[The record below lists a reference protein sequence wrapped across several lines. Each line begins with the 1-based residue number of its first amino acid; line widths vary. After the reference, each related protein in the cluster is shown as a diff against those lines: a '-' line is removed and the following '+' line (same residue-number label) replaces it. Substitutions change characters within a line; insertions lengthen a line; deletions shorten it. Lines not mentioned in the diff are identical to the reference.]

1 MNYLEFDG
9 VGFGYSEQAP
19 ILSQVNLTIGQ
30 GERLLILGANGSGKS
45 TLGLLAAGVLRPT
58 RGRLI
63 VGECGRSIRRGIV
76 FQNSRSQMVGASVQ
90 EDLAFGLTVLN
101 RPAKEIREKVE
112 RYLEMFGLASKR
124 DYGVQQLSGGEL
136 RRLALA
142 SVLITEPDLIVLDE
156 PLAMLDQANQ
166 DRVLE
171 ILASLIPKET
181 AVIWLDHD
189 LRSVR
194 HLPTRYILTPDGC
207 VRPVTLDMLNSKE
220 FLAEYGLR
228 PAPLQALEWKY
239 PHLIKNAILGP
250 KAVEVNSHA

>member
-1 MNYLEFDG
+1 MNYLDFNG
-9 VGFGYSEQAP
+9 VGFGYTEQAP

-30 GERLLILGANGSGKS
+30 GERVLILGANGSGKS
-45 TLGLLAAGVLRPT
+45 TLGLLAAGVLQPT
-58 RGRLI
+58 RGQLT
-63 VGECGRSIRRGIV
+63 VGESRHPIRRGIV

-112 RYLEMFGLASKR
+112 QYLEMFGLASKR
-124 DYGVQQLSGGEL
+124 EHGVHQLSGGEL
-136 RRLALA
+136 RRLGLA
-142 SVLITEPDLIVLDE
+142 AVLITEPDLIVLDE

-166 DRVLE
+166 EIVLK
-171 ILASLIPKET
+171 ILTTLIPKNT

-194 HLPTRYILTPDGC
+194 HMPTRYILTPEGH
-207 VRPVTLDMLNSKE
+207 VEPVTLDMLNSRE
-220 FLAEYGLR
+220 FLAEHGLR

-250 KAVEVNSHA
+250 KAIEVNHHA